1 MSASDLVVVERH
13 GDVATLRL
21 NRPEHGNAISLELAA
36 DLHAAVRQTAGDE
49 TIRCVVLTGSGR
61 FFCVG
66 GDISGF
72 GAAGDRVPELMS
84 SITDELHAAVSALAA
99 MSKPLVTAVNGA
111 AAGAGLGLAM
121 AGDIV
126 IAARSAHF
134 STAYTAI
141 GLTPDGGTSWLLP
154 RLIGLRRAQDM
165 ALTNRRVKADE
176 AERIGLVTRLAEDA
190 KVMDE
195 AMAAAVQLALGA
207 TRALGS
213 VRTLIAASD
222 ANTLDAQLALEAET
236 ISEAVGG
243 PEGREGVSAF
253 LGKRKPIFPHYENR
267 GGSR

>member
-1 MSASDLVVVERH
+1 MSASDLVVVQRD
-13 GDVATLRL
+13 GDVATLHL
-21 NRPEHGNAISLELAA
+21 NRPEHGNAISLELATG
-36 DLHAAVRQTAGDE
+36 LHAAARQAAGDE
-49 TIRCVVLTGSGR
+49 RVRCVLLTGSGR

-66 GDISGF
+66 GDISSF
-72 GAAGDRVPELMS
+72 GEAGDRVPELMS
-84 SITDELHAAVSALAA
+84 AITDELHAAVSVLAA
-99 MSKPLVTAVNGA
+99 MPKPFVTAVNGA
-111 AAGAGLGLAM
+111 AAGAGLGLAL

-190 KVMDE
+190 EVMEE
-195 AMAAAVQLALGA
+195 AMSVAVQLASGA

-213 VRTLIAASD
+213 VRALIAASG
-222 ANTLDAQLALEAET
+222 ANTLNAQLALEAET

-243 PEGREGVSAF
+243 SEGREGVSAF

-267 GGSR
+267 EKSR